1 MFLLVN
7 RHLFLPLRQKKRCVP
22 KTHLL
27 FVLSFRHRLVQDG
40 VDQLKDP
47 V

>member
-22 KTHLL
+22 TLDRV
-27 FVLSFRHRLVQDG
+27 FVLSLLHRLVQDG

>member
-27 FVLSFRHRLVQDG
+27 FVLSLLHRLMQDG

>member
-1 MFLLVN
+1 MLLLVN

-22 KTHLL
+22 KTPLP
-27 FVLSFRHRLVQDG
+27 FVLSLLHRLMQDG